1 MTSGTTDWDPPAPSD
16 LAHVPLPSD
25 SVGAQGAECELC
37 GAGLKVRAQGCLW
50 RVHPC
55 PAEFCVPS
63 PGCVR
68 LPGVRR
74 LPPPSCQW
82 DLPAELSAGCFRGAC
97 FRLCL
102 GKYPSNPREEAE
114 KLSSSPVV
122 TELQPARRM
131 EGRVPGPSTGACA
144 LHQSLATGA
153 GLRGAPTPSSCV
165 PRAPRDRAPAPALQV
180 GPRWAHPMVWMGSWE
195 HVELRT
201 V

>member
-1 MTSGTTDWDPPAPSD
+1 MWSGAEGACPGVSLACAPVPRRVLCPESRVCAAPWGPAAPTAF
-16 LAHVPLPSD
+16 L
-25 SVGAQGAECELC
+25 SVGFACRTEC
-37 GAGLKVRAQGCLW
+37 R
-50 RVHPC
+50 
-55 PAEFCVPS
+55 
-63 PGCVR
+63 
-68 LPGVRR
+68 
-74 LPPPSCQW
+74 
-82 DLPAELSAGCFRGAC
+82 CFRGAC
-97 FRLCL
+97 FLLCL

-131 EGRVPGPSTGACA
+131 EGRVPGPSTGARA

-165 PRAPRDRAPAPALQV
+165 PRAPRDRAPVPALQV